1 MKTANKK
8 HTDGKLTLEEIQSE
22 YHKNDVCMSELL
34 GNLPTRGLTMEE
46 AFELNIAARKWADG
60 DKFFR
65 AIDGE
70 ELKRL

>member
-1 MKTANKK
+1 MKTENTKQ
-8 HTDGKLTLEEIQSE
+8 TNGKLALKEIQTE
-22 YHKNDVCMSELL
+22 YHKSDVCMSELL
-34 GNLPTRGLTMEE
+34 ATLPARGLTMEE

-60 DKFFR
+60 DKFFQ